1 MVGNSDKNSAR
12 SDRGHGPTRRTV
24 YHDDSR
30 PRTWSG
36 CRPGEPAMDILI
48 HTAERACVLVT
59 LTFILAQT
67 GSFTRPRRQIGP
79 RGQVA
84 AMLIFLVVECTEEFI
99 AQRHTPMNARII
111 AACAAG
117 LLAGPMAGAAVGVG
131 SALIAYALH
140 PPPPAGFGL
149 AMLAGGLAGGVV
161 ERRRP
166 AWVLRPA
173 TGFAL

>member
-1 MVGNSDKNSAR
+1 M
-12 SDRGHGPTRRTV
+12 
-24 YHDDSR
+24 
-30 PRTWSG
+30 
-36 CRPGEPAMDILI
+36 EILI

-84 AMLIFLVVECTEEFI
+84 AILIFLVMAFTEEFI

-111 AACAAG
+111 ASCAAG
-117 LLAGPMAGAAVGVG
+117 LLAGPAAGAAVGLG
-131 SALIAYALH
+131 SALIAFALQ
-140 PPPPAGFGL
+140 PTPLSGFGL

-173 TGFAL
+173 TGLRARHLGLSPALRPGLGILRPVPPGSPAAVARPWRPRPP

>member
-1 MVGNSDKNSAR
+1 MVGDSDKNSAR
-12 SDRGHGPTRRTV
+12 SDNGRGPTRRTI
-24 YHDDSR
+24 YHDDRR

-36 CRPGEPAMDILI
+36 SRPDEPAMDILI

-67 GSFTRPRRQIGP
+67 GSFTRPRRQIRP

-84 AMLIFLVVECTEEFI
+84 AFLIFLVMSCTEEFI

-117 LLAGPMAGAAVGVG
+117 LLAGPVAGAAVGLG
-131 SALIAYALH
+131 AALIAFALQPT
-140 PPPPAGFGL
+140 PPPGFGL
-149 AMLAGGLAGGVV
+149 GMLA
-161 ERRRP
+161 
-166 AWVLRPA
+166 
-173 TGFAL
+173 